1 MSESCQTRATSEN
14 GDTGA
19 RGVNNSTFKLV
30 MVENKK
36 RVSTIGGNEGTIGV
50 EIGENIA
57 RKGLWATEANR
68 AGW

>member
-1 MSESCQTRATSEN
+1 MSENCQTRALSEN
-14 GDTGA
+14 VDTGV
-19 RGVNNSTFKLV
+19 RGVNNSTLKLV

-36 RVSTIGGNEGTIGV
+36 RVITIGGNEGTIGV

>member
-19 RGVNNSTFKLV
+19 RGVNNSTFELV

-50 EIGENIA
+50 QIGENIA
-57 RKGLWATEANR
+57 RKGLWVTEANR

>member
-50 EIGENIA
+50 KIGENIT
-57 RKGLWATEANR
+57 RKGLWATEAKR